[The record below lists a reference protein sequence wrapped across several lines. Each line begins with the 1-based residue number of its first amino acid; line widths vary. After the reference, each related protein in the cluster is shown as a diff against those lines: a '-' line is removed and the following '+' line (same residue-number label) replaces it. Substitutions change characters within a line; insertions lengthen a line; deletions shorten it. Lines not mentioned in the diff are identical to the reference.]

1 MNVVRRIL
9 VLLLLLPA
17 VGSAGP
23 VVRALGAAA
32 MAAAGE
38 DMCLSFAAAVEQQ
51 QRGQDDGVA
60 HLPCVDCCLTSAG
73 SGGVPPNMGKE
84 AFLRLAFF
92 PASPLLET
100 VTTAGPGDPLRHAL
114 WIRGPPAAAASV

>member
-1 MNVVRRIL
+1 LNVVRRIL

-51 QRGQDDGVA
+51 RGGDDGVA
-60 HLPCVDCCLTSAG
+60 HLPCADCCLTSAG

-114 WIRGPPAAAASV
+114 WIRGPPAAAPSA